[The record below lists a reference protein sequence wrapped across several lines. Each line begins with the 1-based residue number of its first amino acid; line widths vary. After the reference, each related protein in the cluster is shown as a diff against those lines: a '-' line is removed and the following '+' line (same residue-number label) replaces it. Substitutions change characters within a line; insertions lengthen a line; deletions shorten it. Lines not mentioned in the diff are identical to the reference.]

1 MRIRSGTLT
10 GSWGNRSTSKR
21 LPSSSMTSR
30 RGGGLA
36 VGRPLPSIVAGSS
49 DDRSMPSSTSTVETS
64 PAVNAG
70 SSMAR
75 RWKGMVVGTPSIWNS
90 SRARSIRRRAWS
102 RSSPQTISLASSE
115 S

>member
-30 RGGGLA
+30 RGGG
-36 VGRPLPSIVAGSS
+36 RPSEAAPSIVAGSS

-70 SSMAR
+70 SSISQAVE
-75 RWKGMVVGTPSIWNS
+75 GDGGGYALDLELVQGPQHPPPGLVPVP
-90 SRARSIRRRAWS
+90 
-102 RSSPQTISLASSE
+102 SPQTISLASSE